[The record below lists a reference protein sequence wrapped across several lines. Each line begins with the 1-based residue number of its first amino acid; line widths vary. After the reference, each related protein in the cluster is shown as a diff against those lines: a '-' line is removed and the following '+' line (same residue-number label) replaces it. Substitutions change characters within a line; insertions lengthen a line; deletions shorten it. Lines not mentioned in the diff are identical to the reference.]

1 MEPRRAAF
9 AKEDN
14 LDAAGREHRSVDT
27 LDIAIFR
34 DLVQESTALPLS
46 ANPTRS
52 LRSIA
57 KRLGVDK
64 DTVRNRVRRLQGQ
77 NFLRAPFVFPNPTA
91 VGLVVEQHWVDVRP
105 GRREEVAE
113 RLKRREDLAV
123 VTLFLGDALT
133 YLELREEG
141 AEGGRTA
148 GPGVKRQ
155 RSAPLPFP
163 RVTVDLTAQDWKVM
177 GALHE
182 DPGAGV
188 AGVARRLGISPRTAA
203 RRLARLVEHRAM
215 FVIPGFDPRAVDG
228 TVVDFTVFFAQGAHK
243 SAADRQIL
251 ERLKESYFH
260 ADLGDPGH
268 SFFNF
273 IVNNV
278 AEAAAT
284 LEWARALPGVEEARV
299 DFVVERVERVENVHR
314 MIEGRRA
321 GKAGGGGKG
330 KNRPPA

>member
-1 MEPRRAAF
+1 MESRRAAL
-9 AKEDN
+9 AKQDKV
-14 LDAAGREHRSVDT
+14 DAPAREPRPVDT

-34 DLVQESTALPLS
+34 ELIQENTALPLS
-46 ANPTRS
+46 ADPTRS

-77 NFLRAPFVFPNPTA
+77 DFLRAPSVFPNPTA
-91 VGLVVEQHWVDVRP
+91 VGLAFEQHWVDVRP
-105 GRREEVAE
+105 GRREEVAD
-113 RLKRREDLAV
+113 RLKRRGDVAV
-123 VTLFLGDALT
+123 VSLFLGDALT
-133 YLELREEG
+133 YLELRDAG
-141 AEGGRTA
+141 GKGGRTA
-148 GPGVKRQ
+148 GPNVKRQ

-163 RVTVDLTAQDWKVM
+163 RVTVDLTTQDWRVM
-177 GALHE
+177 EALQE

-188 AGVARRLGISPRTAA
+188 AGLARRLGGSPRTAA
-203 RRLARLVEHRAM
+203 RRLGRLVENRAI

-228 TVVDFTVFFAQGAHK
+228 TVVDFTVFYAKGAHK

-284 LEWARALPGVEEARV
+284 LEWARALKGVEEARV
-299 DFVVERVERVENVHR
+299 DFVVERVERVENVRR
-314 MIEGRRA
+314 MVEGRRRALLEAA
-321 GKAGGGGKG
+321 GSVA
-330 KNRPPA
+330 